1 MKTYLIMKRFSTLLI
16 SIGLLF
22 SSFIAQN
29 GIDEVINALRA
40 GNVSDLSKFIDESIE
55 ISLPEKSDNYSK
67 AQAVVILKDFFS
79 NNGVK
84 SFEIKHKGDQGNGQ
98 FCIGTLQTRL
108 GSYRTTVFMKTK
120 ANKQVVREIRFQSL
134 E

>member
-1 MKTYLIMKRFSTLLI
+1 MKIFSTLLI
-16 SIGLLF
+16 SIGLLL
-22 SSFIAQN
+22 SSFITQS

-40 GNVSDLSKFIDESIE
+40 GNVTDLSKFIDESVE

-67 AQAVVILKDFFS
+67 AQAVVILKDFFM
-79 NNGVK
+79 NNGVR
-84 SFEIKHKGDQGNGQ
+84 SFEVKHKGDQGNGQ

-108 GSYRTTVFMKTK
+108 GIYRTTVFMKMK
-120 ANKQVVREIRFQSL
+120 GNKQVVREIRFQSL